1 MGRFSDLVEA
11 WIDNS
16 DSAPL
21 IQTTPERTAQFV
33 YFTLTVSAALYARFV
48 TLVIRDITNY
58 LGIACFSVQR
68 RDVDGAWHDARDVK
82 AHEMKATG
90 VREATRK
97 EPRAYEK
104 DGKAPHVRDAKTVKR
119 D

>member
-1 MGRFSDLVEA
+1 MNTRT
-11 WIDNS
+11 DNS

-82 AHEMKATG
+82 AHEMKAAG

-97 EPRAYEK
+97 EPRAHEK